1 MEIDHIQQIW
11 KRGAAFDSYF
21 PDYTPRKQQVQMSRA
36 VTNAIEESNHLVVEG
51 GTGIGKSL
59 AYLVPAILWS
69 HETKKTVAISTAT
82 INLQQQLLEKDVPN
96 AVRALEQAGIV
107 PEGAIQYTALKG
119 RNNYVCSHHADN
131 FIKENEGANTAA
143 GTLAEILR
151 DWRTRTGDKTDLG
164 LTPELNRQW
173 PAVSSQYNSTCPI
186 YRTGSSVKDGKTCFL
201 LRARQRVESSNLVIV
216 NHALLL
222 SDIANGATML
232 GDAPVVIIDEGHQ
245 LEDEASRQFGWELTE
260 AESMRKAEE
269 LTKDP
274 NLSEAAK
281 QLTGDLGK
289 FWEAVAQAVNP
300 QPNDD
305 DSTATITVKFRETKG
320 WQSLQNVGRHLIRRF
335 DLTLSIIRTQCQM
348 PGRETMLQPYLEYFT
363 DCSRTLDGLFTQ
375 HNTEL
380 IQWLRVNRRGA
391 ASINSVPLRVAPYL
405 NSSLFGMKRSVIVTS
420 ATLTT
425 GNRDFSLIRE
435 AVGFPE
441 RGQQLALDSPFDYPN
456 QAQFMVPSDISEPK
470 DFRNF
475 RQDTAQAVLDIALN
489 LKGHALALF
498 TSYSSLRD
506 CDNTIRASLETKGI
520 RVLAQGADGTADAL
534 IRDFRDDP
542 NSIILGT
549 QSFWQ
554 GIDLSEDQLHAVI
567 ICRLPFPVPT
577 DPVIEARSELYKNA
591 FNQYHVPIAALKLRQ
606 GCGRLIRNSRSKGS
620 IIILDKRMLTM
631 RYGQIFA
638 ASLPDYSTTL
648 SNMDSL
654 GAHAK
659 EWVTAE

>member
-21 PDYTPRKQQVQMSRA
+21 PDYTPRKQQVRMSQE
-36 VTNAIEESNHLVVEG
+36 VTKALDESNHLIVEG

-69 HETKKTVAISTAT
+69 HATKKTVVISTAT

-96 AVRALEQAGIV
+96 AVRALEQAGII
-107 PEGAIQYTALKG
+107 PTGSIQYTTLKG

-131 FIKENEGANTAA
+131 FIKENDGANTAA
-143 GTLAEILR
+143 GKLADILR
-151 DWRTRTGDKTDLG
+151 DWRTQSGDKTELG

-173 PAVSSQYNSTCPI
+173 PGVSSQYNSTCPI
-186 YRTGSSVKDGKTCFL
+186 NRTGSASKDGKTCFL
-201 LRARQRVESSNLVIV
+201 TRARQRVESSNLVIV

-222 SDIANGATML
+222 SDIANGASML
-232 GDAPVVIIDEGHQ
+232 GDVPVVIIDEGHQ
-245 LEDEASRQFGWELTE
+245 LEEEASRQFGWELTE
-260 AESMRKAEE
+260 SESIRKAEE

-274 NLSEAAK
+274 NLSEPAHELA
-281 QLTGDLGK
+281 GDLGK
-289 FWEAVAQAVNP
+289 FWEEVSKAVNQKP
-300 QPNDD
+300 TDD
-305 DSTATITVKFRETKG
+305 DSTATITEKFRETDL
-320 WQSLQNVGRHLIRRF
+320 WQSLQEVGRQLIKRFEVMHRLIR
-335 DLTLSIIRTQCQM
+335 IQCQIT
-348 PGRETMLQPYLEYFT
+348 GRETMLQPYQEYFI
-363 DCSRTLDGLFTQ
+363 DCSRTLDGLFTK
-375 HNTEL
+375 HNNEL

-391 ASINSVPLRVAPYL
+391 ASINSVPLRVAPYI
-405 NSSLFGMKRSVIVTS
+405 NSSLFSVKRSVIITS

-425 GNRDFSLIRE
+425 GEHDFSLIRD
-435 AVGFPE
+435 AIGFPD
-441 RGQQLALDSPFDYPN
+441 RGTQLALDSPFDYPN

-470 DFRNF
+470 DFQNF

-489 LKGHALALF
+489 LKGHSLALF

-506 CDNTIRASLETKGI
+506 CDSTIRASLAAKGI

-534 IRDFRDDP
+534 IREFRDHP

-554 GIDLSEDQLHAVI
+554 GIDLSEDELHAVI

-577 DPVIEARSELYKNA
+577 DPVIEARSELYENA
-591 FNQYHVPIAALKLRQ
+591 FNQYHVPIAALRLRQ

-620 IIILDKRMLTM
+620 IIILDKRILTM

-638 ASLPDYSTTL
+638 ANLPDYSTTM
-648 SNMDSL
+648 SKMDSL
-654 GAHAK
+654 GELAK
-659 EWVTAE
+659 HWVAA